1 MAIKSVKLSEAN
13 QRFSK
18 IIQQLEIDGIP
29 VRILRRD
36 KFVAFLCPDNGNIRS
51 IEERKA
57 AFDELRTLHAKGLD
71 LGGMHVNRS
80 DLYDRQ

>member
-1 MAIKSVKLSEAN
+1 MKTVKVSEAN
-13 QRFSK
+13 QKFSK
-18 IIQQLEIDGIP
+18 IIQEMEADGIP

-36 KFVAFLCPDNGNIRS
+36 KPVAFLYPDNGNIRS

-57 AFDELRTLHAKGLD
+57 AFDELCALHAKGLD
-71 LGGMHVNRS
+71 LGGMHVSRS

>member
-1 MAIKSVKLSEAN
+1 MAMKSVKVSEAN

-36 KFVAFLCPDNGNIRS
+36 KSVAFLYPDNSNIRS
-51 IEERKA
+51 IEERKV
-57 AFDELRTLHAKGLD
+57 AFDELRALHAKGLD